1 VKRASAFAA
10 VGVLALVALLLW
22 NAVRLES
29 VQPHVPAPAPLRVDA
44 EGVASRLAQV
54 IRYRTISHED
64 RGRLDADAFR
74 RLHRALERSYPRVH
88 ASLRRERVA
97 ELSLLYT
104 WPGRDPS
111 LRPVLFAAHLDVVPV
126 DAGSAEEW
134 THPPFDGV
142 VEDGLVW
149 GRGAIDDKASVVC
162 LLEALEL
169 LLATGYRPERTVH
182 LAFGHDEEVGGDDGA
197 RAMAGLLGER
207 GVQLEWVLDEGGVIT
222 RDFVPGIADPVAVIG
237 VAEKG
242 SVSIDL
248 EVAGAGGHSSV
259 PPRRTAIGEL
269 ARAVATLVDEPM
281 PAHVDGVTAL
291 FLDHLTPELPLA
303 LRLVLANRWLFAPL
317 VVRGFERVPA
327 LDAMLRTTIA
337 PTLLEAGVK
346 ENVLPVRARALVNFR
361 IHPRDDVDG
370 VVEHVRRVLDERV
383 RLRVGARTTP
393 REPSPVSPVDSDAY
407 RVLRRS
413 IREVFPG
420 VAVVPYLMLG
430 GSDARHYQGLT
441 RSVHRFGPYV
451 FGREA
456 LKLTH
461 GTDERIRVS
470 ELVGAVRFYVR
481 LVRNTAGGES
491 PASP

>member
-1 VKRASAFAA
+1 
-10 VGVLALVALLLW
+10 
-22 NAVRLES
+22 
-29 VQPHVPAPAPLRVDA
+29 
-44 EGVASRLAQV
+44 
-54 IRYRTISHED
+54 
-64 RGRLDADAFR
+64 
-74 RLHRALERSYPRVH
+74 
-88 ASLRRERVA
+88 
-97 ELSLLYT
+97 
-104 WPGRDPS
+104 
-111 LRPVLFAAHLDVVPV
+111 
-126 DAGSAEEW
+126 
-134 THPPFDGV
+134 
-142 VEDGLVW
+142 
-149 GRGAIDDKASVVC
+149 
-162 LLEALEL
+162 
-169 LLATGYRPERTVH
+169 
-182 LAFGHDEEVGGDDGA
+182 
-197 RAMAGLLGER
+197 
-207 GVQLEWVLDEGGVIT
+207 
-222 RDFVPGIADPVAVIG
+222 
-237 VAEKG
+237 
-242 SVSIDL
+242 
-248 EVAGAGGHSSV
+248 
-259 PPRRTAIGEL
+259 
-269 ARAVATLVDEPM
+269 
-281 PAHVDGVTAL
+281 
-291 FLDHLTPELPLA
+291 
-303 LRLVLANRWLFAPL
+303 
-317 VVRGFERVPA
+317 VRGFERVPA

-383 RLRVGARTTP
+383 RLRVGTRTTP